1 MFVTVSFVELP
12 SEHIAAVGQALQ
24 AAETTHEVALV
35 LADSARHFEVE
46 QVEIVWEAD
55 AARLA
60 LAEFAADD
68 SPHHMGR
75 QRLVFP
81 LLSTT
86 SVIGSVTFDRRLPFS
101 SIEATVLGMAILM
114 ATARLALL
122 GAGDATATKLD
133 LAGLTRRQLDVARL
147 AANGRTNCE
156 IALRLAIS
164 ENTVK
169 KHLKDVFV
177 RLGVGNRTELAH
189 LSLQLDVARRRR
201 KRVGT

>member
-1 MFVTVSFVELP
+1 VSFVELP
-12 SEHIAAVGQALQ
+12 SEHIAAVGRALQ
-24 AAETTHEVALV
+24 DAGTPHEVALV
-35 LADSARHFEVE
+35 LADSAQRIFEVE
-46 QVEIVWEAD
+46 QVEVVWEAN

-60 LAEFAADD
+60 LAEYAADD
-68 SPHHMGR
+68 RHHQTGR

-86 SVIGSVTFDRRLPFS
+86 SVIGSVRFDRRAPFS
-101 SIEATVLGMAILM
+101 SVEASILGMAILM

-122 GAGDATATKLD
+122 GAGGSATKKPD

-156 IALRLAIS
+156 IALQLAIS

-177 RLGVGNRTELAH
+177 RLGVGNRTELARM
-189 LSLQLDVARRRR
+189 SLQLE
-201 KRVGT
+201 G